1 MKYHNSKT
9 PNKKVIDRLSK
20 NNNIIV
26 IKQDKGRRLV
36 ILDRT
41 KYTGWAKKDVSKTE
55 TFLWFGKIMT
65 NYWLIITGISIINS
79 IATQ

>member
-20 NNNIIV
+20 NNNIII

-65 NYWLIITGISIINS
+65 KLIITGISIINS

>member
-20 NNNIIV
+20 KNNIII

-41 KYTGWAKKDVSKTE
+41 KYTRWAKKDVSKTE
-55 TFLWFGKIMT
+55 TFLLFGKIMT
-65 NYWLIITGISIINS
+65 KLIITGISIINS